1 MSFIKAEEIQD
12 SERESVLS
20 QLSPNYSENEFL
32 TSSDNFQL
40 TGYKTI
46 NEGNNLLVIAPTGSG
61 KTRFINY
68 SCMHYLEQGKKI
80 VITTPIKALS
90 NQKFQEMTD
99 MFKDYEVGLITGDI
113 KYNPDADIIIMTT
126 EILMESIINY
136 NDTNHK
142 ETRLNDSIIPEI
154 GVVVFDEAHYFN
166 DYGRGGVWEYIY
178 INLPSEIK
186 VVLLSA
192 TFNNPEVFSS
202 WLASVRTS
210 NVILIEKTIRPVP
223 LNHNI
228 FYDGNLYE
236 IKSKNNYRNNVVN
249 TAINDYNRTK
259 KRCNVNYMINYLK
272 ENDLMQAIFFVFSKN
287 QCQKFAKLVS
297 SHLLDHEERAEAI
310 RTFNFYMQPY
320 KHLYEHTKQY
330 RNVEQLLE
338 KGVCYHH
345 AGMIPIIREVVE
357 VLYSR
362 NLIKVLF
369 ATETFSVGLNM
380 PTKTVIFT
388 SLKKPM
394 SNGLRLL
401 LPSEYIQMSGRAG
414 RRGMD
419 DVGTVIIYPMY
430 GIYTRE
436 EFNNVIN
443 SKRENMTS
451 KMLFDESF
459 IIKMKNTTIDINDL
473 YQKSYANVNNTRLV
487 SEMRN
492 ELDEMKT
499 EYQPNKKD
507 SEMLALFN
515 QYRELLVFDNMF
527 VQLSKNDQKNFDMLK
542 RYMNHKPE
550 FSEYANFLQRKR
562 DLEHNIVGL
571 ESLNIDY
578 SIRQLENKGFI
589 ENGELTVK
597 GRIGSFVNECSP
609 VLIGEIFERHIF
621 EGLNN
626 IQLATVL
633 SIFIQGRS
641 ELTLSEVEIE
651 DEDIKETVRVIEGII
666 SELNI
671 NMSIT
676 YEYMMPV
683 YEWMNGGSFI
693 EIMND
698 PVNEG
703 LFIKNMLKLNNV
715 VREMVAIS
723 KTFEFI
729 TLLPVLTEINPILI
743 RDQVCVNSLYVNI

>member
-1 MSFIKAEEIQD
+1 MSFIKAPQIQD
-12 SERESVLS
+12 SDRESVLS
-20 QLSPNYSENEFL
+20 QLSTNYSENDFL

-46 NEGNNLLVIAPTGSG
+46 NENNNLLVIAPTGSG

-68 SCMHYLEQGKKI
+68 SCMYYLEQGKKI

-90 NQKFQEMTD
+90 NQKFQEMTE
-99 MFKDYEVGLITGDI
+99 MFSNYEVGLITGDI
-113 KYNPDADIIIMTT
+113 KINPNADIIIMTT

-136 NDTNHK
+136 NDTNNK

-166 DYGRGGVWEYIY
+166 NQGRGGVWEYIY
-178 INLPSEIK
+178 INLPAEIK

-202 WLASVRTS
+202 WLATVRTS
-210 NVILIEKTIRPVP
+210 DVILIEKTIRPVP
-223 LNHNI
+223 LNHHI
-228 FYDGNLYE
+228 FYNGDLYE
-236 IKSKNNYRNNVVN
+236 IKSKDNYRPNVVN

-259 KRCNVNYMINYLK
+259 KRCNVNYMIEYLK
-272 ENDLMQAIFFVFSKN
+272 ENELMQAIFFVFSKN
-287 QCQKFAKLVS
+287 QCQKFAKMVS
-297 SHLLDHEERAEAI
+297 HHLLDHEEQSEVI

-320 KHLYEHTKQY
+320 KHLYENTKQY
-330 RNVEQLLE
+330 RSVESLIE

-357 VLYSR
+357 LLYSR
-362 NLIKVLF
+362 NLVKVLF

-419 DVGTVIIYPMY
+419 DTGTVIFYPMY
-430 GIYTRE
+430 GMYTRE
-436 EFNNVIN
+436 EFNTVIN
-443 SKRENMTS
+443 TKRESMTS

-459 IIKMKNTTIDINDL
+459 IIKMKNTTIDINEL
-473 YQKSYANVNNTRLV
+473 YQKSYASVNNTRLV
-487 SEMRN
+487 SEMKT

-499 EYQPNKKD
+499 DFEPNKKD
-507 SEMLALFN
+507 SEMLVYYN
-515 QYRELLVFDNMF
+515 QYKDLLQFDNMF
-527 VQLSKNDQKNFDMLK
+527 VQLTKKDQKNFDMLQ
-542 RYMNHKPE
+542 RYMKHREE
-550 FSEYANFLQRKR
+550 FSQYARFLDRKR
-562 DLEHNIVGL
+562 ELEHNIVGL
-571 ESLNIDY
+571 ESLNISY
-578 SIRQLENKGFI
+578 HIRQLENKGFI
-589 ENGELTVK
+589 ENDELTMK
-597 GRIGSFVNECSP
+597 GRIGSFVNESSP
-609 VLIGEIFERHIF
+609 VLIGEIFER
-621 EGLNN
+621 EVLLGLNEV
-626 IQLATVL
+626 QLTTVM
-633 SIFIQGRS
+633 SILIQGRS
-641 ELTLSEVEIE
+641 EMTLGEVEIDD
-651 DEDIKETVRVIEGII
+651 DEIKDTVRVIEGII
-666 SELNI
+666 DELNI
-671 NMSIT
+671 DVRIT
-676 YEYMMPV
+676 YEFMQPV
-683 YEWMNGGSFI
+683 YEWMSGSSFM
-693 EIMND
+693 EVVND

-715 VREMVAIS
+715 VRELIAIS

-729 TLLPVLTEINPILI
+729 TLLPVLTEINSVLV